1 LLSGGFN
8 GYSPHPHN
16 PMNGFTRQETLA
28 LTGITAGMM
37 NYLDETGEIVPARM
51 GNPKRPNVVYSVEQV
66 IDLKI
71 ASVLRPRML
80 WKDTVRVIRF
90 VRDAGYCPS
99 IFQCPLATV
108 NGVLMRTSCWTEKG
122 LHDSFGQKIL
132 EVARANKGR
141 VTVHDLGMIGNVLGA
156 IRVSGI
162 DGNVLDF
169 EKRIKGTLLEAV

>member
-1 LLSGGFN
+1 
-8 GYSPHPHN
+8 
-16 PMNGFTRQETLA
+16 MNGFTRQETLS
-28 LTGITAGMM
+28 LTGITVGML
-37 NYLDETGEIVPARM
+37 NYLDETGEIVPKRT
-51 GNPKRPNVVYSVEQV
+51 GDPKKPLQIAYSAEQV

-71 ASVLRPRML
+71 VSVLRPGMSL
-80 WKDTVRVIRF
+80 KGAVEVARF
-90 VRDAGYCPS
+90 VRDNGYCGS
-99 IFQCPLATV
+99 VFQSGLATV
-108 NGVLMRTSCWTEKG
+108 NGELMRTSCWTETG

-169 EKRIKGTLLEAV
+169 EKRLKGTLLEVS